1 MKTRRPPDFE
11 MMAMDGWIKLG
22 PGEICSLATDTPTRP
37 SPQELRSKMQGT
49 RGMVLAAGFT
59 VENNMV
65 AVQLAD
71 AFGTTDRKQGG
82 PTFTAKEDYLRGE
95 STGVE
100 RRLEGAKAIIRR
112 VLGAEEGDAV
122 VQDLAEYRRLRH
134 LCAHRPCWLEGI
146 WDPDAG
152 TEDESKGIPKGRTVG
167 FRLFIA
173 DASYIWEVDDEQIA
187 EWAALLNRTADA
199 GDKVLRAILQIDQ
212 FGNRLQ

>member
-1 MKTRRPPDFE
+1 V
-11 MMAMDGWIKLG
+11 
-22 PGEICSLATDTPTRP
+22 LA
-37 SPQELRSKMQGT
+37 
-49 RGMVLAAGFT
+49 VWFLAAGFT

-65 AVQLAD
+65 LVELAA

-82 PTFTAKEDYLRGE
+82 PTFTAKEDYLRAE

-112 VLGAEEGDAV
+112 VLGADEGDAV

-152 TEDESKGIPKGRTVG
+152 IEDKGKGIPKGRTVS

-199 GDKVLRAILQIDQ
+199 GPDTSGRNTLLVGSTTMGSIAPKSAMPRGIQQAGEFEPQSAGWPEGEDYAVQPIPRRPAS
-212 FGNRLQ
+212 GGTV